1 MIAVNNLLS
10 GQNGMR
16 PSDDRKAKAA
26 PDGAAFFMVDGI
38 V

>member
-1 MIAVNNLLS
+1 MIAVKSISS

-16 PSDDRKAKAA
+16 PSDDRKAKTA